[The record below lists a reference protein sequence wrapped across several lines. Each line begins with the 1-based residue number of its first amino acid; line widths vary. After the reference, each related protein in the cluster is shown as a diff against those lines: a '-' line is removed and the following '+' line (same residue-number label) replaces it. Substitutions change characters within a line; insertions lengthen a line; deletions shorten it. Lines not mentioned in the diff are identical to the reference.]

1 MRIEAPR
8 AYWQDWKPD
17 PQLKPEQGDILIRVS
32 LPYSDIHWL
41 NQVKFADAAEALKS
55 GKIKPYQYL
64 SERGTTTDDNGNELP
79 GNITGE
85 IYWAI
90 YANLPLSR
98 LNYIGQL
105 GLLFHSTKDQIYEF
119 SKGTDFSHTRLSHSL
134 TTAKV
139 GEGMAI
145 CLGLPEQEKNQLVV
159 AALMHDIAMPP
170 FGDATIELD
179 AEALSE
185 EVAISRLLRRY
196 DLKALERF
204 GVQKRQILA
213 TIRGQ
218 GILGKLLDLAD
229 KISYTACDVDHY
241 IGDPYTIDI
250 SNVLDV
256 LTEPIAALVRAD
268 PNWADLYKDIRLT
281 STGKPYFNN
290 IQRLSIFL
298 ELRAKMHDALYL
310 NPRCRGLDL
319 LYRLL
324 LAPLYSRHPQPT
336 KPLNSRNL
344 LYLTD
349 DELARIVSQAWGLSH
364 DIHHISHT
372 LDVAPNYAQVD
383 DETEIDHMDEQ
394 LRNRGEFV
402 LAAEEI
408 RSFNTG
414 TDIPVL
420 NQQTGKAQPYFQVQ
434 PEHASYLEQIAQGCH
449 KFVVYYWPN
458 LLDAEFSNE
467 AKLRPIFEKII
478 GDLRQHSKGKIPLFR

>member
-17 PQLKPEQGDILIRVS
+17 PLLKPEQGDILIRVS

-64 SERGTTTDDNGNELP
+64 SERWTTTDDNG
-79 GNITGE
+79 
-85 IYWAI
+85 
-90 YANLPLSR
+90 
-98 LNYIGQL
+98 
-105 GLLFHSTKDQIYEF
+105 
-119 SKGTDFSHTRLSHSL
+119 
-134 TTAKV
+134 
-139 GEGMAI
+139 
-145 CLGLPEQEKNQLVV
+145 NQLVV

-250 SNVLDV
+250 PNVLDV

-298 ELRAKMHDALYL
+298 ELRAKIHDALYL

-324 LAPLYSRHPQPT
+324 LAPLYR
-336 KPLNSRNL
+336 
-344 LYLTD
+344 
-349 DELARIVSQAWGLSH
+349 
-364 DIHHISHT
+364 
-372 LDVAPNYAQVD
+372 
-383 DETEIDHMDEQ
+383 
-394 LRNRGEFV
+394 
-402 LAAEEI
+402 
-408 RSFNTG
+408 RS
-414 TDIPVL
+414 
-420 NQQTGKAQPYFQVQ
+420 K
-434 PEHASYLEQIAQGCH
+434 
-449 KFVVYYWPN
+449 
-458 LLDAEFSNE
+458 
-467 AKLRPIFEKII
+467 
-478 GDLRQHSKGKIPLFR
+478 